1 MSKKF
6 TTPDLPYGYEALE
19 PYIDKETMM
28 IHHDKHHA
36 AYTKKLNAA
45 LENNSE
51 FFEKNAEDILREIDS
66 VPEDIRVAVTN
77 NGGGHVNHSLFWEV
91 MGPEAGGQPEGKLL
105 AAIKKDFGDL
115 EEFKQ
120 KFEEA
125 ATTQFG
131 SGWAWLSVDSGKL
144 VVEKT
149 GNQDSPLP
157 EGRTPIL
164 ALDVWEHAYY
174 LKYKNLRPDYVKAFW
189 NIVNWQAVAEKYSEA
204 VD

>member
-1 MSKKF
+1 MSKQF
-6 TTPDLPYGYEALE
+6 TTPDLPYAYDALE

-36 AYTKKLNAA
+36 AYTTKLNAA
-45 LENNSE
+45 ADKHSELFDQGPEDLLKDLE
-51 FFEKNAEDILREIDS
+51 S
-66 VPEDIRVAVTN
+66 VPEDIRMAVRN

-91 MGPEAGGQPEGKLL
+91 MGPDGGGQPQGELME
-105 AAIKKDFGDL
+105 AIKKGFGSFNKFK
-115 EEFKQ
+115 EEFEQ
-120 KFEEA
+120 A

-131 SGWAWLSVDSGKL
+131 SGWAWLSVDGDKL

-149 GNQDSPLP
+149 PDQDTPLSS
-157 EGRTPIL
+157 GRIPIL

-189 NIVNWQAVAEKYSEA
+189 KVINWQAVSQKYNSA
-204 VD
+204 K